1 MIIIINRMLVYMHNI
16 HACDSIYRKE
26 SIIVL
31 CYSLHIESVEY
42 FDGSFMTRS
51 QVKVI

>member
-26 SIIVL
+26 SIYLLFYVTL
-31 CYSLHIESVEY
+31 FTLSLWNISTVV
-42 FDGSFMTRS
+42 S
-51 QVKVI
+51 